1 MSDPTAPISDA
12 DILVVDDIPHNL
24 RLLSRMLEMQGYHV
38 RCTTSPKMVLQ
49 AVKTKPPDL
58 ILLDVKMPDM
68 SGYELCSLL
77 KADRQT
83 QAIPVI
89 FISAMDELSDKLK
102 GFEVGGVDYV
112 TKPFQEAEILMRVKT
127 QITLQHQR
135 KQLVQQNDQLRK
147 EVKKRKQTEVSLQT
161 SEEKY
166 RNLVE
171 NSRDW
176 IWECDADY
184 RLTYSNGQVL
194 PMLGYTSQQIVG
206 HPISYLMDEDA
217 GQHFI
222 SVLNSLSS
230 DRPFA
235 RVDVLLEHQS
245 GKRLEFEANCLAYLD
260 ENGQIQGYRGIARD
274 VSQRKQ
280 VEYEIREALTRQKEI
295 SEFKS
300 RFVSVISHEFRTPL
314 TVIQSSAD
322 ILQNIPCTE
331 SDREELL
338 DRIQAAVN
346 HMTLLV
352 DDVVVVG
359 QADAGKL
366 KAVPTQLNLKQFMDE
381 LLHEFDV
388 LSQPNHE
395 ILFICDAEDLEI
407 SVDQKLL
414 RQTITNLLSNAVKYS
429 PDGGVIKIRIG
440 QQENCAEIE
449 ISDSGI
455 GIPEADQAALFE
467 CFHRAQN
474 VGTIPGT
481 GIGLFITRECVRLHN
496 GDIQV
501 HSAVGEGTRF
511 TIKLPLLFEVWPEDG
526 WVDVV

>member
-1 MSDPTAPISDA
+1 MPDSTAPIPDA

-24 RLLSRMLEMQGYHV
+24 RLLSRILEMQGYHV
-38 RCTTSPKMVLQ
+38 RCTTSPKMVPQ
-49 AVKTKPPDL
+49 AVKTRPPDL

-68 SGYELCSLL
+68 SGYQLCSLL
-77 KADRQT
+77 KADKESRS
-83 QAIPVI
+83 IPVI

-102 GFEVGGVDYV
+102 GFEAGGVDYV
-112 TKPFQEAEILMRVKT
+112 TKPFQEAEILIRVKT

-135 KQLVQQNDQLRK
+135 KQLIQQNERLR
-147 EVKKRKQTEVSLQT
+147 EEIEKRKQTEVSLQS

-171 NSRDW
+171 YSRDW

-194 PMLGYTSQQIVG
+194 PMLGYTSEQVVG
-206 HPISYLMDEDA
+206 SPISYLMSEEA
-217 GQHFI
+217 GQQFI
-222 SVLNSLSS
+222 SVLDSLSS

-235 RVDVLLEHQS
+235 QVNMQLEHQS
-245 GKRLEFEANCLAYLD
+245 GKVLEFEANCLACLD
-260 ENGQIQGYRGIARD
+260 GNGQVQGCRGIARD
-274 VSQRKQ
+274 ISQRKQ
-280 VEYEIREALTRQKEI
+280 VEHEIREALLRQKEI

-338 DRIQAAVN
+338 ERIQAAAN
-346 HMTLLV
+346 HMNLLV
-352 DDVVVVG
+352 DDVVIVG

-366 KAVPTQLNLKQFMDE
+366 KAVPTRLNLKQFMDK
-381 LLHEFDV
+381 LLHEFKV
-388 LSQPNHE
+388 LSQPNHPIE
-395 ILFICDAEDLEI
+395 LICEADDLEL
-407 SVDQKLL
+407 SVDQKLI

-429 PDGGVIKIRIG
+429 PEGGTIKIRIG
-440 QQENCAEIE
+440 QRDGYAEIE

-455 GIPEADQAALFE
+455 GIPEADQVALFE
-467 CFHRAQN
+467 CFHRGQN

-501 HSAVGEGTRF
+501 HSVVGEGTRF
-511 TIKLPLLFEVWPEDG
+511 TIQLPLSFETWSEEDR
-526 WVDVV
+526 VDEV